1 MENGASGNLLSAHR
15 KSIAKPARNSSIE
28 LLRIIAMIGIVAH
41 HFVYFNSFDVS
52 SQQLSFNKFF
62 LVGVCEQLGK
72 ISVVMF
78 FTISAW
84 FLSEHQSGMRSSFK
98 RVWILERE
106 VLFWSLV
113 SLGVAA
119 AVGYPLSA
127 KDLIRSLMPTVTS
140 QWWYVTAYILF
151 SLIYP
156 FLTKGLRALGRRNHA
171 ILCIITLVVWG
182 VVAGLLPTVTMGMSD
197 SVFLLIYIYVI
208 VSYWNWYMNGIG
220 WKTGLTI
227 LAIGFLVLF
236 AVFLVFALLFD
247 RFSSEIFMQAQTF
260 LSSKASGII
269 SLAIGFGAF
278 AVFKHVEFHN
288 KIVNYLAQC
297 MFGVYLLTEYP
308 AFRSI
313 LWEHIFS
320 LNGLYNSPLVVPICI
335 VQVLVIVAICA
346 LLDSIRIAL
355 FRVTIDRRK
364 GQWFEKAANRARPIL
379 ERLTVDELKNKI
391 EQ

>member
-1 MENGASGNLLSAHR
+1 
-15 KSIAKPARNSSIE
+15 
-28 LLRIIAMIGIVAH
+28 MIGIVAH